1 MSGPQ
6 AKPFKARLGID
17 ANNEKVINVKDPTE
31 LTDAVNT
38 QYLIAKNTVQ
48 TFDQN
53 RTYPIGFIVERGDRL
68 YKAKAAIAVGAFDIN
83 AWTEIHA
90 FNLWQR
96 VAGSYQAE
104 PGDCLLLNTAS
115 SQVTVTLPPVAE
127 EGDCVFIMDEGTAAI
142 NPINL
147 AAGTNTF
154 NNTGVSTYSIN
165 SSDTTQVVFLG
176 GTWRVNRVAKP
187 QYQLVTASQS
197 VVPNSWNYVQTAAA
211 PITVILPINPI
222 QGQWVTVTDGSVNAS
237 VYNITIN
244 GNGKNIAGASSYLI
258 NRSGTIVTM
267 IYDQASGEWKANVV
281 TQQGRKAETLA
292 PLPNQSVVVT
302 LDGTN
307 KVLNLPNSTGLVDG
321 DWVEVVTRFQDSVAT
336 GSLVVTSQGAG
347 FFRLNGAAQNTTTY
361 RIKQR
366 VKALFLYKGGE
377 WAVYTTNDTKAVPSI
392 STGTLIANSF
402 VSVTGA
408 SGQTVLLP
416 AADQVRLG
424 DLVTIVVNTTA
435 FPVSI
440 GLQSTST
447 GLLDGGTANLTYAA
461 ADNGLMITYMY
472 RGWNGSKYVWESI
485 VHGTT
490 YLKKTSN
497 LADVTDLPTAR
508 TNLSVY
514 SKAEADAKFLG
525 AYGTTAEKSLDT
537 ERVGGVPAA
546 NMAQNTSAEPGS
558 ANPDTTSLNLIVT
571 NHANTPNNGATYW
584 YINTFWSAN
593 ISSISARFQ
602 TAMKYNGTPSVEFR
616 QYNPAGAGG
625 VWTDWYPISLIT
637 EGSTYPINVTGLA
650 GVASKLNIART
661 INGVPFDGTANIT
674 VADATKLPLAG
685 GVLTGPIV
693 RTGTNIKTYDQVL
706 NKAVSGAA
714 SVTGTL
720 KITLPVG
727 FNDTMLKLRISIFDY
742 AVNKSNTELLVAG
755 YNYGA
760 TPSWINVSATTNGGL
775 TTTIGQNVRFA
786 YDGTKVCILIGTTS
800 SVWAYP
806 SVSVGD
812 VQLSFGGSAA
822 TGWDTGGWDATIL
835 TSETGLTVSAT
846 AVIDQNV
853 AKLDKAVNLF
863 AGTVQSN
870 AMDSFRQAVGSYG
883 TFWRNDGNSLYLMQT
898 AAGDPYGTFNG
909 YRPLAMN
916 LANGSMTSNSVWSFG
931 SNVTISGT
939 VTAAGGVYNGTHTFN
954 GSTYNGNWWRSTGAT
969 GWYSETYG
977 GGIFMQDTT
986 WVRVY
991 NSKNF
996 LVTADIAATGNVIA
1010 YYSDKRLKE
1019 NLKPIANA
1027 MDTVRSWT
1035 GYTYNA
1041 NALGASFGYDPEK
1054 QEIGLLAQ
1062 DVQATTPQAVEQAPF
1077 DVSDVKGISKSGEN
1091 YLTLKY
1097 ERLVPV
1103 LVEAIKEQDK
1113 EIQALK
1119 QQVAALIAAI
1129 SK

>member
-83 AWTEIHA
+83 AWSEIHA

-96 VAGSYQAE
+96 IAGSYQAE

-115 SQVTVTLPPVAE
+115 SQVTVTLPQVAE

-165 SSDTTQVVFLG
+165 SSDTTQVVYLG
-176 GTWRVNRVAKP
+176 GTWRVNRIAKP
-187 QYQLVTASQS
+187 QYQLVTTTQS
-197 VVPNSWNYVQTAAA
+197 VAPNSWNYVQTAAA

-222 QGQWVTVTDGSVNAS
+222 QGQWVTVADGSANAFA
-237 VYNITIN
+237 YNIIIN
-244 GNGKNIAGASSYLI
+244 GNGKNIAGTGSYVI

-267 IYDQASGEWKANVV
+267 IYDQASGEWKANTV
-281 TQQGRKAETLA
+281 TQVGRKPETLS
-292 PLPNQSVVVT
+292 PLSNQSVVVT

-307 KVLNLPNSTGLVDG
+307 KVLNLPNSIGLLDG

-336 GSLVVTSQGAG
+336 GSLVVTAQGAG
-347 FFRLNGAAQNTTTY
+347 FFRLNGASQNTTTY

-377 WAVYTTNDTKAVPSI
+377 WTVVTTNETKAVPTLT
-392 STGTLIANSF
+392 TGSLIANS
-402 VSVTGA
+402 VVGVTGA
-408 SGQTVLLP
+408 SGQVVLLP
-416 AADQVRLG
+416 QADQVRLG
-424 DLVTIVVNTTA
+424 DLVTIVVNSTA
-435 FPVSI
+435 FPVVI

-447 GLLDGGTANLTYAA
+447 GLLDGGTANLTYTA
-461 ADNGLMITYMY
+461 ADNGLMVTFVY

-485 VHGTT
+485 VHGAS

-497 LADVTDLPTAR
+497 LADITDLPTAR

-525 AYGTTAEKSLDT
+525 LYGTTAEKSLDT

-637 EGSTYPINVTGLA
+637 DGSTYPINVTGLA
-650 GVASKLNIART
+650 GTATKLNIARS

-674 VADATKLPLAG
+674 VADATKLPLTG
-685 GVLTGPIV
+685 GLVTGPIV
-693 RTGTNIKTYDQVL
+693 RNANGVKTYDQVL
-706 NKAVSGAA
+706 NKSVAGGGATI
-714 SVTGTL
+714 TGTL
-720 KITLPVG
+720 KIVLPVG
-727 FNDTMLKLRISIFDY
+727 YNDTMMKLRVSIFDY
-742 AVNKSNTELLVAG
+742 ASNRSNTELLIAG
-755 YNYGA
+755 YNYA
-760 TPSWINVSATTNGGL
+760 VTPAWNNVSATTNGGL
-775 TTTIGQNVRFA
+775 TTAMGQNVRFA
-786 YDGTKVCILIGTTS
+786 HDGTKNCILIGTTS
-800 SVWAYP
+800 SVWNYP
-806 SVSVGD
+806 SISISD
-812 VQLSFGGSAA
+812 VQLSFGGGQAA
-822 TGWDTGGWDATIL
+822 GWDSAWDASIV
-835 TSETGLTVSAT
+835 TSETGLTVTAT

-853 AKLDKAVNLF
+853 AKLDKSINVF
-863 AGTVQSN
+863 SGVVQSN
-870 AMDSFRQAVGSYG
+870 AMDSYRQVQGNYG
-883 TFWRNDGNSLYLMQT
+883 TFWRNDGSSLYLMQT
-898 AAGDPYGTFNG
+898 ANGDPNGSFNG
-909 YRPLAMN
+909 YRPLYLTLATGAM
-916 LANGSMTSNSVWSFG
+916 SSNSPWSFG
-931 SNVTISGT
+931 SNVSISGSL
-939 VTAAGGVYNGTHTFN
+939 TAAGG
-954 GSTYNGNWWRSTGAT
+954 TYNGSHTFTGTVYSGWWRSTGAA

-977 GGIFMQDTT
+977 GGIMMQDTS

-991 NSKNF
+991 GSKGF
-996 LVTADIAATGNVIA
+996 LVTNDIASTGNVIA

-1027 MDTVRSWT
+1027 LDTVRSWT

-1041 NALGASFGYDPEK
+1041 NALGASFGYDPTK

-1077 DVSDVKGISKSGEN
+1077 DLSGVKGESLTGEN

-1113 EIQALK
+1113 EIQTLK